1 MVRVAPLVVGKQTR
15 KQKRAMN
22 RRADEL
28 RKQYRQEQ
36 AEKRRQVKEAEKT
49 IWAGDYLPASGEWGD
64 RTGRNPVPINVH
76 TNRYTTK
83 TLQVQY
89 PFFAEEG
96 LGPGGIL
103 IGRNVISSTSFSFDP
118 FELYR
123 RRVLSN
129 TNMAVLGKAG
139 SAKSSLMKT
148 FALRAWCFGQR
159 TFIPGDVKG
168 EWSKVVRSVGGNVI
182 SIGGSSRAR
191 LNPLDAGTRPER
203 DEDGQILDDEQWAR
217 TVKSQRTRLVA
228 ALTSSLMNRDLNQDE
243 QTALDAALEATAA
256 RGGTPILPTV
266 VDELF
271 DPSGVVPLPRGPRN
285 KDELITMGHEVA
297 LALQRLVRG
306 DLAGLF
312 DGPSTV
318 RFDPAAP
325 MMSVNLKAFA
335 VQDPALPLIM
345 TCTSTW
351 LEAALRGATSLGQ
364 RYIIYDEAHRL
375 LALPGLAS
383 RMRDQFKLTR
393 AWGTANVL
401 VLHRLS
407 DLEAIGDAGSA
418 ARAIA
423 QGLLADTSTKIIYR
437 QEPEELDAL
446 RETFRMS
453 DVAANYVSMLNIGVG
468 LWMVDRQLFMVEH
481 QRTPWEAELTDTDE
495 AMGGRP

>member
-1 MVRVAPLVVGKQTR
+1 M
-15 KQKRAMN
+15 
-22 RRADEL
+22 
-28 RKQYRQEQ
+28 
-36 AEKRRQVKEAEKT
+36 
-49 IWAGDYLPASGEWGD
+49 
-64 RTGRNPVPINVH
+64 
-76 TNRYTTK
+76 
-83 TLQVQY
+83 
-89 PFFAEEG
+89 
-96 LGPGGIL
+96 
-103 IGRNVISSTSFSFDP
+103 
-118 FELYR
+118 
-123 RRVLSN
+123 
-129 TNMAVLGKAG
+129 
-139 SAKSSLMKT
+139 
-148 FALRAWCFGQR
+148 
-159 TFIPGDVKG
+159 
-168 EWSKVVRSVGGNVI
+168 
-182 SIGGSSRAR
+182 
-191 LNPLDAGTRPER
+191 
-203 DEDGQILDDEQWAR
+203 
-217 TVKSQRTRLVA
+217 
-228 ALTSSLMNRDLNQDE
+228 
-243 QTALDAALEATAA
+243 
-256 RGGTPILPTV
+256 